1 MHDKTLLMA
10 LYKRLTD
17 GAIDLDKFNQL
28 VARVVVETLGGSRA
42 SIWFFQGTL
51 RDCLLCQSM
60 YDRASSQWSAG
71 ATMHEDD
78 CSEYFRA
85 LLDIKL
91 IAAGD
96 AHLDGRTACLDRLEL
111 TPAVS
116 YAVMDV
122 LIEVNGAAVGMVRC
136 ERDGESS
143 WSADDEVFLKQVGAM
158 IGLVLQK
165 RG

>member
-17 GAIDLDKFNQL
+17 GAIDLDKFYQL
-28 VARVVVETLGGSRA
+28 VARVVVETLNGSRA
-42 SIWFFQGTL
+42 SVWLFQGTL

-60 YDRASSQWSAG
+60 YDKTSAQWSAG
-71 ATMHEDD
+71 ALMHEDD
-78 CSEYFRA
+78 CGDYFCA
-85 LLDIKL
+85 LLDAKL

-96 AHLDGRTACLDRLEL
+96 AHRDERTMCLDRLEL

-116 YAVMDV
+116 YSLLDV
-122 LIEVNGAAVGMVRC
+122 LIEVNGAAAGMVRC

-143 WSADDEVFLKQVGAM
+143 WSTDDEVFLKQVGAM
-158 IGLVLQK
+158 LGLVLQK